1 MEDPGSSRHR
11 DNTNAIE
18 TRRRHAI
25 ENCEK
30 ARSLVQALETQ
41 LGIVERWAVG
51 SPEFKDAERKVAMR
65 QYQRALDH
73 LEGLVVGRIFELN
86 DMNRSQMGK
95 SSQHY

>member
-1 MEDPGSSRHR
+1 MEDPGSSRR
-11 DNTNAIE
+11 QDKTNTVE

-41 LGIVERWAVG
+41 LGITERWAVE
-51 SPEFKDAERKVAMR
+51 SAEFKDAERMVVMR
-65 QYQRALDH
+65 QYQHALDH
-73 LEGLVVGRIFELN
+73 LEGLVVGRIFALN

-95 SSQHY
+95 W